1 VFSFLA
7 VVGLSSALVS
17 SQTPAAEPS
26 RSALVV
32 VVRQAFPSPDVNVC
46 DVILLTAPRTAPT
59 IVASLDF
66 SGRHFCDMIA
76 RVSRTRPP
84 MVMQKIDAWEADD
97 LSKVV
102 VDFDRDG
109 IAELIVPRAISNY
122 EGAACIAVVPVI
134 YKCSSTR
141 CEDVTR
147 RFPTM
152 VRQWIDRQTEY
163 QRSLHDDVDEDTE
176 ACFSMERSKV
186 QRMLGENRRAG
197 FADAREWMNSQNP
210 RLRRKAAAVFGDIGD
225 AASRANLLTLERDPD
240 PTVVSIARQFRK

>member
-1 VFSFLA
+1 
-7 VVGLSSALVS
+7 
-17 SQTPAAEPS
+17 
-26 RSALVV
+26 
-32 VVRQAFPSPDVNVC
+32 
-46 DVILLTAPRTAPT
+46 
-59 IVASLDF
+59 
-66 SGRHFCDMIA
+66 
-76 RVSRTRPP
+76 
-84 MVMQKIDAWEADD
+84 
-97 LSKVV
+97 
-102 VDFDRDG
+102 
-109 IAELIVPRAISNY
+109 
-122 EGAACIAVVPVI
+122 
-134 YKCSSTR
+134 
-141 CEDVTR
+141 
-147 RFPTM
+147 M